1 MKAHTFNIGKQFSE
15 TPSGR
20 YTPAQGSLTG
30 EVLREKFFVPLL
42 QEHEQ
47 LAVELDDTRGYSS
60 AFLEEAFGGLVRCGH
75 FTAVV
80 LHERLQIITKD
91 EAYKEEIWDY
101 INGIGLDDEAG
112 EASDEELDDES
123 DDAPEGRES

>member
-1 MKAHTFNIGKQFSE
+1 MTAHTLNIGKHFSE

-20 YTPAQGSLTG
+20 YTPAHGAFTG
-30 EVLREKFFVPLL
+30 EALREKFLVPLL
-42 QEHEQ
+42 REHEQ

-75 FTAVV
+75 FTATL

-101 INGIGLDDEAG
+101 IDGIGLDDEP
-112 EASDEELDDES
+112 SDAPEDEPNN
-123 DDAPEGRES
+123 APEGRES